1 VRNFLHTLHGFLSV
15 TETETVSVREVQRLA
30 SWASRYGLVC
40 RALCPFTMDLF
51 SARRGYTD
59 IETRLTLPAAAR
71 RAIMLWRCAL
81 VTLGCDPLRFACPLH
96 TLAEKPPS
104 LQIEYDA
111 SLTGIG
117 IILSELSATGE
128 TQLIGA
134 VKLPIPVD
142 LGGDSGYQNSAE
154 FMAIEVGLACLI
166 SLGYSGRGVKLIG
179 DNTLSLALPP
189 SVLWPLL

>member
-111 SLTGIG
+111 SLTARHWHHSVSLRHGRD
-117 IILSELSATGE
+117 T
-128 TQLIGA
+128 
-134 VKLPIPVD
+134 VD
-142 LGGDSGYQNSAE
+142 WRCQTSYSRR
-154 FMAIEVGLACLI
+154 
-166 SLGYSGRGVKLIG
+166 SGRRLR
-179 DNTLSLALPP
+179 LPEFR
-189 SVLWPLL
+189 